1 MKKIKAFLVAIVI
14 VAIIGSFFYE
24 IIRRVISDYM
34 LKSNTVH
41 LRAIVIDEKNYYPH
55 NPVTHDFAY
64 SYMFVVNGKVYTNNS
79 HDKNAKIGDS
89 VEIEYAKCCPSFN
102 RALHPTD

>member
-1 MKKIKAFLVAIVI
+1 MKKIKAFLAAIVI
-14 VAIIGSFFYE
+14 VTIIGSFFYK
-24 IIRRVISDYM
+24 IIRRAISDYM
-34 LKSNTVH
+34 LKNNTVYVK
-41 LRAIVIDEKNYYPH
+41 AIVIDEKNYYPH
-55 NPVTHDFAY
+55 SQVSHDFAY
-64 SYMFVVNGKVYTNNS
+64 SYMFIVDGKEYTNNT